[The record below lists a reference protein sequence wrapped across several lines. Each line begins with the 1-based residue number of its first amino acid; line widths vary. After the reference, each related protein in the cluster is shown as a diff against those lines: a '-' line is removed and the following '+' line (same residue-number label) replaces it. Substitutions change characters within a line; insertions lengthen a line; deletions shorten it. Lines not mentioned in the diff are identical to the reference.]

1 MLIIRFNQVR
11 VNDIRSLLS
20 LPKPQI
26 EDLTGPMVQN
36 VIVDKIMSSGY
47 LTMRTKVFLKPK
59 EIKSIANA

>member
-11 VNDIRSLLS
+11 VNDMRSLLS
-20 LPKPQI
+20 LSKPQI

-47 LTMRTKVFLKPK
+47 LTMRIKVFLKPK
-59 EIKSIANA
+59 EIKSIAIA